1 MVCGILVPRPG
12 IEPTPPALEVWSLN
26 HWTTREVPNVF
37 ILRRVMLKY
46 LGVKCHDIFNFQMV
60 QKKRNYHSL
69 MYIKGEEQEIKQMWQ
84 IPRGGRIKMAE

>member
-1 MVCGILVPRPG
+1 
-12 IEPTPPALEVWSLN
+12 
-26 HWTTREVPNVF
+26 
-37 ILRRVMLKY
+37 MLKY